1 MTIFQRFIRC
11 AILLCGLV
19 APALAQEDAAAGLI
33 GRLQNSTA
41 TREAQELVAMKPPQ
55 TDDKHEI
62 AVFHHKRGMAHFQQ
76 GNYVQAVE
84 DIQFAIQNNMPSRL
98 TPGGWGDLWRMQD
111 NLGSALY
118 GKGDLLAQKAHWEGV
133 ARQYATNVGP
143 HHIAKL
149 ALARIQTDLGN
160 FAAAEQSLV
169 EADETLKQRAARSD
183 WGWNRYNATYLSQR
197 THAAFMAAQG
207 NVREAERLRRL
218 ALENA
223 QEDFN
228 QQLRSPKWIREAA
241 MNLGYARGNLAYL
254 LASNGKLGEAEFYAQ
269 ATVEDAIKY
278 LGPKAI
284 QTAQVLGLL
293 AFVRQQSGNLA
304 GAEKLYRHA
313 LAVALSSGVSAD
325 SESLAGMRNILGELL
340 VEQHNWSDAV
350 TIFQQRAEGLQSNPA
365 KRLLTDS
372 VAWALALHR
381 SGSSLAAKEMAER
394 LIAVQHQRS
403 VPNPTDVARQ
413 RGVMGMTLTRL
424 GELPAALAAFQQA
437 LPEMVR
443 SDSDSA
449 AEGADVTRVFWR
461 TEILEAYVDLLAR
474 LQTEGK
480 VPPGLDAVAESF
492 RIADLARGSSVQ
504 AAIAASATRA
514 QLPNVELAG
523 LVRRDQDTQNQAVAL
538 DKILAKLVTAPEAER
553 LNKIIA
559 DMRAEVERLRKEHL
573 ALQDDIH
580 RRFPEF
586 GDLIAPK
593 PATLAEVRK
602 ALAPGEAL
610 VSIYLGKAQ
619 SYVWT
624 VGDQGKTGFRVVP
637 IGRAEVD
644 ADVAKLRAG
653 LMFNDDDVRPS
664 SFDLTR
670 ASKLYQAFLAPDS
683 ELWRQAKVL
692 SVIPHGSLGQIPFS
706 LLPTETARTGDDD
719 QGIFRTTPWLIRK
732 VALAQLPSAT
742 AFLALRRSPLAR
754 AGRTPFIG
762 FGDPLFVAT
771 EGVASKRGRARNLSI
786 GREGNAVDE
795 QLSLQAGSSSTIESK
810 PRVDASRLLA
820 NAFRLMPSL
829 PDTSDELME
838 IAAALKA
845 DPGRD
850 VYVGR
855 RATESQ
861 VKQTKLDDRRVV
873 AFATHGIA
881 SGEVAGLD
889 QPALVLSNPAL
900 TGEADA
906 DGFFTMDEVLGLKL
920 DADWVVLSACNTASP
935 DGKAS
940 EAVSGLGRAFFFA
953 GARSLLVSSWAV
965 ETTSARQLTT
975 ALFRREVENPSLP
988 RAEALR
994 QAMLDVM
1001 KTGDPK
1007 AGLSYAHPAFW
1018 APFSLVGDGMGK

>member
-1 MTIFQRFIRC
+1 MTIYQRFIRC
-11 AILLCGLV
+11 SILLCGLA
-19 APALAQEDAAAGLI
+19 APAWAQEDAASGLI
-33 GRLQNSTA
+33 DRLQNSTA
-41 TREAQELVAMKPPQ
+41 TRKAQEQAAMAPPQ

-62 AVFHHKRGMAHFQQ
+62 AVFHHKRGMAHYTL
-76 GNYVQAVE
+76 GNYDQSVNDLQIALR
-84 DIQFAIQNNMPSRL
+84 NNMPSRIAVS
-98 TPGGWGDLWRMQD
+98 GWGDLWRLQND
-111 NLGSALY
+111 LGTSLRR
-118 GKGDLLAQKAHWEGV
+118 KGDLLSENVHWQSLAAQYPSNWSE
-133 ARQYATNVGP
+133 
-143 HHIAKL
+143 HHLAKL
-149 ALARIQTDLGN
+149 MLARVHLSLGD
-160 FAAAEQSLV
+160 FASAEQSLKD
-169 EADETLKQRAARSD
+169 ADETLRQMANRND
-183 WGWNRYNATYLSQR
+183 WGWLKYNQIYLNQAR
-197 THAAFMAAQG
+197 HAHFMAAQG
-207 NVREAERLRRL
+207 NMREAERLRRL
-218 ALENA
+218 ALDNA

-228 QQLRSPKWIREAA
+228 LQLRSAKWLRVAA
-241 MNLGYARGNLAYL
+241 ENLAYARGDLAAVL
-254 LASNGKLGEAEFYAQ
+254 VARGKFGEAEFFAQ

-278 LGPKAI
+278 AGPSSI

-293 AFVRQQSGNLA
+293 AYIRHQSGNLV

-313 LAVALSSGVSAD
+313 LTVALKSGGTPKARLS
-325 SESLAGMRNILGELL
+325 LGELL
-340 VEQHNWSDAV
+340 VEQERWHAAMNV
-350 TIFQQRAEGLQSNPA
+350 FKERAEDLQSDPA
-365 KRLLTDS
+365 TQLRTDS
-372 VAWALALHR
+372 IAWALALHR
-381 SGSSLAAKEMAER
+381 SGSSQAAKDMAER
-394 LIAVQHQRS
+394 LIAIQHQRS
-403 VPNPTDVARQ
+403 VPNSYHVARQ
-413 RGVMGMTLTRL
+413 RGVLGMTLTSL
-424 GELPAALAAFQQA
+424 GDLPGALAAFQQA

-443 SDSDSA
+443 SDSDNSA
-449 AEGADVTRVFWR
+449 AEGAGVTRVFWR

-480 VPPGLDAVAESF
+480 VPPGLDAIAESF
-492 RIADLARGSSVQ
+492 RTADLARGSSVQ

-559 DMRAEVERLRKEHL
+559 DMRTEVERLRKEHL

-653 LMFNDDDVRPS
+653 LMFDDDDVRPS

-670 ASKLYQAFLAPDS
+670 ASKLYQAFLAPDA

-719 QGIFRTTPWLIRK
+719 QGIFRNTPWLIRK